1 MARRMSKQGART
13 IETKSV
19 AVVLRALAILIIVG
33 ALLRAVAVGLSRL
46 DYDALQRFMWS
57 TF

>member
-1 MARRMSKQGART
+1 MPNPGART
-13 IETKSV
+13 IDTKSV

-33 ALLRAVAVGLSRL
+33 ALIRAVGVGLTRL
-46 DYDALQRFMWS
+46 HYDALQRFMWS